1 MEETIQKAIDFTNKL
16 ISKGLLV
23 WHEIPK
29 FDSLEEES
37 AWWCTLHGDRETL
50 YSIASLF
57 ANENHIGFSE
67 NEARDILEDVLCE
80 MFPTYCD

>member
-16 ISKGLLV
+16 ITKGLLV
-23 WHEIPK
+23 WHEIPE
-29 FDSLEEES
+29 FDTEQEMKD
-37 AWWCTLHGDRETL
+37 WWITPNGDRETL

-57 ANENHIGFSE
+57 ANENHIGLSE